1 MYSRRSIP
9 FNRKLETL
17 IIPNADRLTPD
28 TFYSNGRDI
37 VNVSQDHMLHLL
49 SSDIVAASMHSTWRK
64 EFLEVDDEIDRFDE
78 LIRFAYTKLYFSALL
93 RFNKNPLHPSP
104 LYYKELNNNRCYQ
117 QVISSPRKMRPRFS
131 SSHALSLCVLCM
143 CMSAV
148 LYLNFCA
155 RARARARVCVCVC
168 VCVCGYRWQRDKH
181 TNCFS
186 LSAFNLRLFSLITF
200 SRNAFGTDIRF
211 ADSFALPSCE
221 NPAHFNHN
229 ELVRVSERKGEKVY
243 LYSACEYLTNYRR
256 GNCKKLLTKLEV
268 APVRFLIDDKTSRE
282 CLIEPILY

>member
-49 SSDIVAASMHSTWRK
+49 SSDIVAASMHSMWRK
-64 EFLEVDDEIDRFDE
+64 ELLEVVDEIDRFDE

-93 RFNKNPLHPSP
+93 CFNKNPLHPSP

-117 QVISSPRKMRPRFS
+117 QVISSRRKMRPRFS

-155 RARARARVCVCVC
+155 RARACVCVC
-168 VCVCGYRWQRDKH
+168 VCVCG
-181 TNCFS
+181 
-186 LSAFNLRLFSLITF
+186 
-200 SRNAFGTDIRF
+200 GG
-211 ADSFALPSCE
+211 
-221 NPAHFNHN
+221 
-229 ELVRVSERKGEKVY
+229 V
-243 LYSACEYLTNYRR
+243 
-256 GNCKKLLTKLEV
+256 
-268 APVRFLIDDKTSRE
+268 
-282 CLIEPILY
+282 